1 MGEILRVLK
10 TIVDTVMICIGERG
24 SDAMLLRL
32 ADQIPPERKALLAH
46 SNALLDTYAL
56 RAGYHL
62 RLAQIAAADAVAA
75 DPGKGIA

>member
-32 ADQIPPERKALLAH
+32 ADQIPPERKALLWRH
-46 SNALLDTYAL
+46 TSESLLRCRFVIRWRQL
-56 RAGYHL
+56 RCNSL
-62 RLAQIAAADAVAA
+62 IMRERLF
-75 DPGKGIA
+75 